1 MKWFILICLII
12 GTKLS
17 ESKNLFKRD
26 ADKITMKNVFPV
38 YHQYV
43 MFLYYH
49 IIFFR
54 TLIMLAQNL
63 QKCPLE
69 DLQKVVVKIHDFAK
83 HCEDHSEE
91 EECGKPINVFYSAL
105 CAIPGLNS
113 KYDWAAECCGKEEA
127 ERKDCFI
134 EKRHVDLELP
144 VRPPKEELCK
154 QFKENPQDVFYH
166 RRETNILPPAV
177 IGLAKD
183 YLSILAACCGAE
195 NLEQCY
201 IDRKTLIYL
210 KMYPLHRKLAELT
223 REFPNI
229 KPAIAYEIAG
239 DIAHMHQDCCHGDL
253 IECLSLR
260 LELTNYTCEHRKEIS
275 PKLESCCTKPL
286 LERVK
291 CILDLENNDPPTD
304 LPNIEGEFIDNPK
317 VCERLAVEK
326 DAFLASFLHAFV
338 IGHPE
343 LSPAVCAQVANE
355 YQLKLVKC
363 CKEENPPECL
373 KSAPANLEIII
384 KESKDT
390 LQKNCDAQ
398 AQLGDH
404 PFAVVYAK
412 RFPQL
417 DVNTLAD
424 LANVMVDIGRRCCAL
439 DEKHKMACAD
449 ELFSYVTGDLCAT
462 QKKTFINANL
472 AGCCSGP
479 YTHRRRCI
487 INLDADPN
495 YVPPPVDENTFHIDE
510 SLCTASAE
518 QLLKE
523 KLSEKL
529 PQAAEAFQKLQEKCC
544 AAPDRPACF
553 ATEVQNK
560 SIIAG
565 YFSHD

>member
-1 MKWFILICLII
+1 MKWFILIFLII

-17 ESKNLFKRD
+17 ESKNIFKRD
-26 ADKITMKNVFPV
+26 AGM
-38 YHQYV
+38 
-43 MFLYYH
+43 H
-49 IIFFR
+49 I
-54 TLIMLAQNL
+54 TLILLAQNL

-69 DLQKVVVKIHDFAK
+69 DLQKMVVKIHDFAK

-91 EECGKPINVFYSAL
+91 EECGKPAVTL
-105 CAIPGLNS
+105 CAIPGLNTQ
-113 KYDWAAECCGKEEA
+113 YDWAAECCGKEEA

-154 QFKENPQDVFYH
+154 QFKENPQDVFYQ
-166 RRETNILPPAV
+166 RETNILPPAV

-201 IDRKTLIYL
+201 IDRILLFRIINGYNDKIRKPILTLIYL

-223 REFPNI
+223 RKFPKI
-229 KPAIAYEIAG
+229 TPAIAYKIAG
-239 DIAHMHQDCCHGDL
+239 DIAHLHQDCCHGDL
-253 IECLSLR
+253 IECLSER
-260 LELTNYTCEHRKEIS
+260 LELTDYTCEHQKEIS

-291 CILDLENNDPPTD
+291 CILDLENDDPPTD

-326 DAFLASFLHAFV
+326 DVFLASFLHAFV
-338 IGHPE
+338 IGHHE
-343 LSPAVCAQVANE
+343 LSPAVCAQIANE

-373 KSAPANLEIII
+373 KSPANWEIII

-404 PFAVVYAK
+404 PFAVVVTSRYAK

-439 DEKHKMACAD
+439 DENHKMACAD
-449 ELFSYVTGDLCAT
+449 ELVNLCAT

-518 QLLKE
+518 QLRKE

-560 SIIAG
+560 SIITC
-565 YFSHD
+565 YISHH

>member
-26 ADKITMKNVFPV
+26 
-38 YHQYV
+38 YV

-154 QFKENPQDVFYH
+154 QFKENPQDVFYQ
-166 RRETNILPPAV
+166 RETNILPPAV

-373 KSAPANLEIII
+373 KSAVLLVYSAGIRT
-384 KESKDT
+384 KDVNSLVHILARIFRVT
-390 LQKNCDAQ
+390 SR
-398 AQLGDH
+398 
-404 PFAVVYAK
+404 YAK

-449 ELFSYVTGDLCAT
+449 ELVNLCAT